1 MKGSESL
8 ETPSDTAKSETHKVS
23 DTGREHII
31 IECAFSPRM

>member
-1 MKGSESL
+1 VKGSESHVA
-8 ETPSDTAKSETHKVS
+8 PSDTAKSDTHKVS